1 MMDSN
6 IEEILDE
13 SDKYAAENA
22 ARLSHDEV
30 FVNVRRFTGLFD
42 YTDYV
47 ESKLAEAV
55 DLARIRTNG

>member
-30 FVNVRRFTGLFD
+30 FDNVRRFTGLSN

-47 ESKLAEAV
+47 ESKLA
-55 DLARIRTNG
+55 D